1 MPLTLHVN
9 VGDCVKVTLK
19 NNMKSGRAS
28 FSADMLA
35 FDPKDSQGVNVGT
48 NPGDQTIAPGQRRTY
63 TFYAHPSYGET
74 AALVRDWGNF
84 LNNVR
89 DGLFGAIIVGP
100 RGSTYRD
107 PTTGAD
113 VTLKNEWQVDVIL
126 DRSRPENR
134 ERPDYRDVSLFFQDE
149 DNMRT
154 SFMPYVSQVAG
165 LTGVN
170 YRVEPWAWREESGCV
185 VATMFSACAAVQSQ
199 PATPTI
205 LAHAGDPVRIH
216 IFGAFNEQNHVFSL
230 DGHEWPLEPAM
241 PGADM
246 MSSLQ
251 FGGAEHLDVHLRDG
265 AGGPFHL
272 PGTYLWQDHL
282 APYVQAGQWG
292 WLRVL
297 PTGDRGILPLNN
309 GLRNLAVSEPDGT
322 AEQATATA
330 TTVSP

>member
-1 MPLTLHVN
+1 VN

-35 FDPKDSQGVNVGT
+35 FDPKESQGVNVGT
-48 NPGDQTIAPGQRRTY
+48 NPGDQTIGPGQRRTY
-63 TFYAHPSYGET
+63 TFYAHPNYGET

-84 LNNVR
+84 VNNVR

-113 VTLKNEWQVDVIL
+113 VTLKNAWQVDVIV

-134 ERPDYRDVSLFFQDE
+134 QRSNYRDASLFFQDE

-154 SFMPYVSQVAG
+154 SLMPYVSQVAG

-170 YRVEPWAWREESGCV
+170 YRAEPWAWREESGCV
-185 VATMFSACAAVQSQ
+185 AANMFSACVAGQNE

-205 LAHAGDPVRIH
+205 VAHAGDPVRIH
-216 IFGAFNEQNHVFSL
+216 VFGAFNEQNHVFSL
-230 DGHEWPLEPAM
+230 DGHEWPLELNM

-251 FGGAEHLDVHLRDG
+251 FGGTENLDVFLRDG
-265 AGGPFHL
+265 AGGPFRL
-272 PGTYLWQDHL
+272 PGIYLWQDHL
-282 APYVQAGQWG
+282 VPYVQAGQWG

-297 PTGDRGILPLNN
+297 PVGSREILPL
-309 GLRNLAVSEPDGT
+309 GSAH
-322 AEQATATA
+322 
-330 TTVSP
+330 